1 MHITCILGVK
11 IVKDVLEGVKVLDL
25 SRILAGPY
33 CAQMLADLGAEVTKV
48 EAPWGDDTRGWGP
61 PFLDDGTAAYHL
73 SCNRGKEIIFHD
85 LKKDKQEIQDLISK
99 SDVVIENFRPG
110 QLERLIGP
118 IGNDVILCSIT
129 GFGQSGPRSQ
139 EPGYDLALQAMS
151 GIMSITGEKG
161 GGPVKVGVAWIDIIT
176 GLYAGNAILAS
187 LFKRERTGKN
197 SHIDVS
203 LWDCAIASLA
213 NQGQNQITSGEDPGL
228 LGSGH
233 PNLVPYQAFQTTDGW
248 VVIAVG
254 SDSQFE
260 KLSQYLKFEN
270 IWSTNELRV
279 NSRDDV
285 VNMIQSKVV
294 NMTKFQVCDLLE
306 GIPTSPINKISE
318 ALADVQS
325 IARGVVTEWNGQ
337 SVLASP
343 LRFISE
349 REE

>member
-1 MHITCILGVK
+1 MFMADILAG
-11 IVKDVLEGVKVLDL
+11 IKVLDL

-33 CAQMLADLGAEVTKV
+33 CAQMLADLGAQVTKV

-61 PFLDDGTAAYHL
+61 PFLEDGTAAYHL

-85 LKKDKQEIQDLISK
+85 LKKDKQAIQNLITQ

-118 IGNDVILCSIT
+118 IPNNVILCSIT
-129 GFGQSGPRSQ
+129 GFGQDGPRSQ

-151 GIMSITGEKG
+151 GIMSITGEEG
-161 GGPVKVGVAWIDIIT
+161 GGPVKVGVAWIDVIT

-213 NQGQNQITSGEDPGL
+213 NQGQNQITSGQDPGL

-233 PNLVPYQAFQTTDGW
+233 PNLVPYQAFQTSDGW

-260 KLSQYLKFEN
+260 KLSQYLEFEN
-270 IWSTNELRV
+270 VWKTNELRV
-279 NSRDDV
+279 NARKEV
-285 VNMIQSKVV
+285 VDMVQSKVID
-294 NMTKFQVCDLLE
+294 MTKSHVCDLLE
-306 GIPTSPINKISE
+306 DIPTSPINKISE
-318 ALADVQS
+318 ALADTQS
-325 IARGVVTEWNGQ
+325 IARGVVAEWKGQ

>member
-1 MHITCILGVK
+1 MFMADILAG
-11 IVKDVLEGVKVLDL
+11 LKVLDL

-33 CAQMLADLGAEVTKV
+33 CAQMLADLGAQVTKV

-61 PFLDDGTAAYHL
+61 PFLEDGTAAYHL

-85 LKKDKQEIQDLISK
+85 LKKDKQAIQNLISQ

-118 IGNDVILCSIT
+118 IPNNVILCSIT
-129 GFGQSGPRSQ
+129 GFGQDGPRSQ

-151 GIMSITGEKG
+151 GIMSITGEEG
-161 GGPVKVGVAWIDIIT
+161 GGPVKVGVAWIDVIT

-213 NQGQNQITSGEDPGL
+213 NQGQNQITSGQDPGL

-233 PNLVPYQAFQTTDGW
+233 PNLVPYQAFQTSDGW

-260 KLSQYLKFEN
+260 KLSQYLEFEN
-270 IWSTNELRV
+270 VWKTNELRV
-279 NSRDDV
+279 NARKDV
-285 VNMIQSKVV
+285 VDMVQSKVID
-294 NMTKFQVCDLLE
+294 MTKSHVCDLLE
-306 GIPTSPINKISE
+306 DIPTSPINKISE
-318 ALADVQS
+318 ALADTQS
-325 IARGVVTEWNGQ
+325 IARGVVAEWKGQ

>member
-1 MHITCILGVK
+1 MFMADILAG
-11 IVKDVLEGVKVLDL
+11 LKVLDL

-33 CAQMLADLGAEVTKV
+33 CAQMLADLGAQVTKV

-61 PFLDDGTAAYHL
+61 PFLEDGTAAYHL

-85 LKKDKQEIQDLISK
+85 LKKDKQAIQDLISQ

-118 IGNDVILCSIT
+118 IPNNVILCSIT
-129 GFGQSGPRSQ
+129 GFGQDGPRSQ

-151 GIMSITGEKG
+151 GIMSITGEEG
-161 GGPVKVGVAWIDIIT
+161 GGPVKVGVAWIDVIT

-213 NQGQNQITSGEDPGL
+213 NQGQNQITSGQDPGL

-233 PNLVPYQAFQTTDGW
+233 PNLVPYQAFQTSDGW

-260 KLSQYLKFEN
+260 KLSQYLEFEN
-270 IWSTNELRV
+270 VWKTNELRV
-279 NSRDDV
+279 NARKDV
-285 VNMIQSKVV
+285 VDMVQSKVID
-294 NMTKFQVCDLLE
+294 MTKSHVCDLLE
-306 GIPTSPINKISE
+306 DIPTSPINKISE

-325 IARGVVTEWNGQ
+325 IARGVVAEWKGR

-349 REE
+349 REQ

>member
-1 MHITCILGVK
+1 MYGVK
-11 IVKDVLEGVKVLDL
+11 RMNAVLDGIKVLDL

-33 CAQMLADLGAEVTKV
+33 CAQMLGDLGATVTKV

-61 PFLDDGTAAYHL
+61 PFLDDGVAAYHL
-73 SCNRGKEIIFHD
+73 SCNRSKEIIFHN
-85 LKKDKQEIQDLISK
+85 LKEDKAEIQRLISE

-118 IGNDVILCSIT
+118 ISKDVILCSIT

-151 GIMSITGEKG
+151 GIMSITGEPD

-187 LFKRERTGKN
+187 LFHRERTGTRA
-197 SHIDVS
+197 HLDIS

-213 NQGQNQITSGEDPGL
+213 NQGQNQIVSGDDPGL

-233 PNLVPYQAFQTTDGW
+233 PNLVPYQAFQASDGW

-254 SDSQFE
+254 SDTQFA
-260 KLSQYLKFEN
+260 KLSEYLDFEN
-270 IWSTNELRV
+270 VWPTNQNRV
-279 NSRDDV
+279 DSRIEV
-285 VNMIQSKVV
+285 ASVIQSKVSA
-294 NMTKFQVCDLLE
+294 MTRTDVCDLLQD
-306 GIPTSPINKISE
+306 IPTSPINKISE
-318 ALADVQS
+318 ALADPQS
-325 IARGVVTEWNGQ
+325 IARGVIGKWEGQ
-337 SVLASP
+337 EVLASP

-349 REE
+349 RKQ

>member
-1 MHITCILGVK
+1 MNAALDGI
-11 IVKDVLEGVKVLDL
+11 KVLDL

-33 CAQMLADLGAEVTKV
+33 CAQMLSDLGAEVTKV

-61 PFLDDGTAAYHL
+61 PFMPDGTAAYHL
-73 SCNRGKEIIFHD
+73 SCNRGKEIIFHN
-85 LKKDKQEIQDLISK
+85 LKEDKEAIQQLISE

-118 IGNDVILCSIT
+118 ISKDVILCSIT
-129 GFGQSGPRSQ
+129 GFGQTGPRAQ

-151 GIMSITGEKG
+151 GIMSITGEPD

-187 LFKRERTGKN
+187 LFQRERTGVN
-197 SHIDVS
+197 NHLDIS

-213 NQGQNQITSGEDPGL
+213 NQGQNQLASGQDPGL

-233 PNLVPYQAFQTTDGW
+233 PNLVPYQAFEASDGW

-260 KLSQYLKFEN
+260 RLSQLLDFEN
-270 IWSTNELRV
+270 NWPTNQKRV
-279 NSRDDV
+279 DCRDEVVSLLQSKVTNLSRMDV
-285 VNMIQSKVV
+285 VN
-294 NMTKFQVCDLLE
+294 LLD

-318 ALADVQS
+318 ALSDVQS
-325 IARGVVTEWNGQ
+325 ISRGVIGQ
-337 SVLASP
+337 WDGHSVLASP
-343 LRFISE
+343 LRFISK
-349 REE
+349 RE

>member
-85 LKKDKQEIQDLISK
+85 LKKDKQAIQDLISK

>member
-1 MHITCILGVK
+1 MKDTSCTSGVEK
-11 IVKDVLEGVKVLDL
+11 VSDVLEGVKVLDL

-33 CAQMLADLGAEVTKV
+33 CAQMLADLGAQVTKV

-61 PFLDDGTAAYHL
+61 PFLEDGTAAYHL
-73 SCNRGKEIIFHD
+73 SCNRGKEIIFHN
-85 LKKDKQEIQDLISK
+85 LKEDKEAIQDLISQ

-118 IGNDVILCSIT
+118 IPKDVILCSIT
-129 GFGQSGPRSQ
+129 GFGQNGPRSQ

-151 GIMSITGEKG
+151 GIMSITGEEG
-161 GGPVKVGVAWIDIIT
+161 AGPVKVGVAWIDIIT
-176 GLYAGNAILAS
+176 GLYAGNAIMAA
-187 LFKRERTGKN
+187 LFKRERTGIN
-197 SHIDVS
+197 SHLDIS

-213 NQGQNQITSGEDPGL
+213 NQGQNQITSGSDPGL

-233 PNLVPYQAFQTTDGW
+233 PNLVPYQAFQTSDGW

-260 KLSQYLKFEN
+260 KLSQYLDFEN
-270 IWSTNELRV
+270 VWPTNELRV
-279 NSRDDV
+279 NSRKEV
-285 VNMIQSKVV
+285 VDMVQSRVIG
-294 NMTKFQVCDLLE
+294 MTKSQVCEMLN

-318 ALADVQS
+318 ALADAQS
-325 IARGVVTEWNGQ
+325 VARGVVTEWNGQ

-349 REE
+349 RE

>member
-1 MHITCILGVK
+1 MNA
-11 IVKDVLEGVKVLDL
+11 VLDGVKVLDL

-33 CAQMLADLGAEVTKV
+33 CAQMLSDLGANVTKV

-61 PFLDDGTAAYHL
+61 PFLPDGNAAYHL
-73 SCNRGKEIIFHD
+73 SCNRGKEIIFHN
-85 LKKDKQEIQDLISK
+85 LKKDKEAIQKLISE

-118 IGNDVILCSIT
+118 ISKDVILCSIT

-151 GIMSITGEKG
+151 GIMSITGEPD

-187 LFKRERTGKN
+187 LFHKERTGIN
-197 SHIDVS
+197 NHLDIS

-213 NQGQNQITSGEDPGL
+213 NQGQNQIVSGEDPGL

-233 PNLVPYQAFQTTDGW
+233 PNLVPYQAFQASDGW

-254 SDSQFE
+254 SDAQFE
-260 KLSQYLKFEN
+260 TLSTRLQFDN
-270 IWSTNELRV
+270 NWPSNQQRV
-279 NSRDDV
+279 DSRQAV
-285 VNMIQSKVV
+285 ASLIQSKVGD
-294 NMTKFQVCDLLE
+294 KSRKEVCELLD

-318 ALADVQS
+318 ALADIQS
-325 IARGVVTEWNGQ
+325 IARGVIGEWDGQ
-337 SVLASP
+337 PVLASP

-349 REE
+349 RE

>member
-1 MHITCILGVK
+1 MADILAGIK
-11 IVKDVLEGVKVLDL
+11 ILDL

-61 PFLDDGTAAYHL
+61 PFLEDGTAAYHL
-73 SCNRGKEIIFHD
+73 SCNRGKEIIFHN
-85 LKKDKQEIQDLISK
+85 LKQDKQAIQDLISQ

-118 IGNDVILCSIT
+118 IPKDVILCSIT
-129 GFGQSGPRSQ
+129 GFGQDGPRAQ

-151 GIMSITGEKG
+151 GIMSITGKEG
-161 GGPVKVGVAWIDIIT
+161 AGPVKVGVAWIDIIT
-176 GLYAGNAILAS
+176 GLYAGNAIIGA
-187 LFKRERTGKN
+187 LFKRERTGKF
-197 SHIDVS
+197 SHLDIS

-213 NQGQNQITSGEDPGL
+213 NQGQNQITSGQDPGL

-233 PNLVPYQAFQTTDGW
+233 PNLVPYQAFKASDGW

-254 SDSQFE
+254 SDPQFE
-260 KLSQYLKFEN
+260 KLSQILDFEN
-270 IWSTNELRV
+270 NWPTNELRV
-279 NSRDDV
+279 NSRKDV
-285 VNMIQSKVV
+285 VEVVQSRVLHLSKSQICE
-294 NMTKFQVCDLLE
+294 TLE

-318 ALADVQS
+318 ALADAQS
-325 IARGVVTEWNGQ
+325 IARGVVSEWNGH

-349 REE
+349 RE

>member
-11 IVKDVLEGVKVLDL
+11 IMKDVLEGVKVLDL

-33 CAQMLADLGAEVTKV
+33 CAQMLADLGAQVTKV

-85 LKKDKQEIQDLISK
+85 LKKDKQAIQDLISK

-203 LWDCAIASLA
+203 LWDCVIASLA

>member
-1 MHITCILGVK
+1 MADILAG
-11 IVKDVLEGVKVLDL
+11 IKVLDL

-33 CAQMLADLGAEVTKV
+33 CAQMLADLGAQVTKV

-61 PFLDDGTAAYHL
+61 PFLEDGTAAYHL

-85 LKKDKQEIQDLISK
+85 LKKDKQAIQNLITQ

-118 IGNDVILCSIT
+118 IPNNVILCSIT
-129 GFGQSGPRSQ
+129 GFGQDGPRSQ

-151 GIMSITGEKG
+151 GIMSITGEEG
-161 GGPVKVGVAWIDIIT
+161 GGPVKVGVAWIDVIT

-197 SHIDVS
+197 SQIDVS

-213 NQGQNQITSGEDPGL
+213 NQGQNQITSGQDPGL

-233 PNLVPYQAFQTTDGW
+233 PNLVPYQAFQTSDGW

-260 KLSQYLKFEN
+260 KLSQYLEFEN
-270 IWSTNELRV
+270 VWKTNELRV
-279 NSRDDV
+279 NARKEV
-285 VNMIQSKVV
+285 VDMVQSKVIG
-294 NMTKFQVCDLLE
+294 MTKSHVCDLLE
-306 GIPTSPINKISE
+306 DIPTSPINKISE
-318 ALADVQS
+318 ALADTQS
-325 IARGVVTEWNGQ
+325 IARGVVAEWKGQ

>member
-1 MHITCILGVK
+1 MYMAGV
-11 IVKDVLEGVKVLDL
+11 LTGVRVLDL

-33 CAQMLADLGAEVTKV
+33 CTQMLADLGAEVTKV

-61 PFLDDGTAAYHL
+61 PFLEDGTAAYHL
-73 SCNRGKEIIFHD
+73 SCNRGKQIVFHN
-85 LKKDKQEIQDLISK
+85 LKEDKAEIQKLISQ
-99 SDVVIENFRPG
+99 SDIVVENFRPG

-118 IGNDVILCSIT
+118 IPKDVILCSIT
-129 GFGQSGPRSQ
+129 GFGQTGPRSQ

-187 LFKRERTGKN
+187 LFHREKTGVCN
-197 SHIDVS
+197 HLDIS

-213 NQGQNQITSGEDPGL
+213 NQGQNQIVSGDDPGL

-233 PNLVPYQAFQTTDGW
+233 PNLVPYQAFEASDGW

-254 SDSQFE
+254 SDSQFA
-260 KLSQYLKFEN
+260 KLSELLEFQN
-270 IWSTNELRV
+270 SWPTNQNRV
-279 NSRDDV
+279 DSRQEV
-285 VNMIQSKVV
+285 VDLVQSKVSEM
-294 NMTKFQVCDLLE
+294 NRSQVCELLQ

-318 ALADVQS
+318 ALSDIQS
-325 IARGVVTEWNGQ
+325 IARNVIGDWQGH

-349 REE
+349 RE

>member
-1 MHITCILGVK
+1 MCMADILAG
-11 IVKDVLEGVKVLDL
+11 IKVLDL

-33 CAQMLADLGAEVTKV
+33 CAQMLADLGAQVTKV

-61 PFLDDGTAAYHL
+61 PFLEDGTAAYHL

-85 LKKDKQEIQDLISK
+85 LKKDKQAIQDLISQ

-118 IGNDVILCSIT
+118 IPNNVILCSIT
-129 GFGQSGPRSQ
+129 GFGQDGPRSQ

-151 GIMSITGEKG
+151 GIMSITGEEG
-161 GGPVKVGVAWIDIIT
+161 GGPVKVGVAWIDVIT
-176 GLYAGNAILAS
+176 GLYAGNAVLAS

-213 NQGQNQITSGEDPGL
+213 NQGQNQITSGHNPGL

-233 PNLVPYQAFQTTDGW
+233 PNLVPYQAFQTSDGW

-260 KLSQYLKFEN
+260 KLSQYLGFEN
-270 IWSTNELRV
+270 VWKTNELRV
-279 NSRDDV
+279 NSRKDV
-285 VNMIQSKVV
+285 VDVVQSKVIDL
-294 NMTKFQVCDLLE
+294 TKSHVCDLLE
-306 GIPTSPINKISE
+306 DIPTSPINKISE
-318 ALADVQS
+318 ALADAQS
-325 IARGVVTEWNGQ
+325 VARGVVAEWKGQ

>member
-1 MHITCILGVK
+1 MKGALDGI
-11 IVKDVLEGVKVLDL
+11 KVLDL

-33 CAQMLADLGAEVTKV
+33 CAQMLADLGAQVTKV

-61 PFLDDGTAAYHL
+61 PFLKDGTAAYHL
-73 SCNRGKEIIFHD
+73 SCNRGKEILFHN
-85 LKKDKQEIQDLISK
+85 LKEDKEAIQELISQ

-118 IGNDVILCSIT
+118 ISKDVILCSIT
-129 GFGQSGPRSQ
+129 GFGQDGPRAQ

-151 GIMSITGEKG
+151 GIMSITGEEG
-161 GGPVKVGVAWIDIIT
+161 AGPVKVGVAWIDIIT
-176 GLYAGNAILAS
+176 GLYAGNAILAA
-187 LFKRERTGKN
+187 LFKRERNGKH
-197 SHIDVS
+197 SHIDIS

-213 NQGQNQITSGEDPGL
+213 NQGQNQITSGQDPGL

-233 PNLVPYQAFQTTDGW
+233 PNLVPYQAFQSSDGW

-260 KLSQYLKFEN
+260 KLSTILGFKN
-270 IWSTNELRV
+270 DWPSNEQRV
-279 NSRDDV
+279 NSRKEV
-285 VNMIQSKVV
+285 AETVQS
-294 NMTKFQVCDLLE
+294 NILDLTKNQVCELLE
-306 GIPTSPINKISE
+306 GIPTSPINKVSE
-318 ALADVQS
+318 ALADAQS
-325 IARGVVTEWNGQ
+325 IARGVVGEWNGH

-349 REE
+349 RE

>member
-1 MHITCILGVK
+1 MADILAG
-11 IVKDVLEGVKVLDL
+11 LKVLDL

-33 CAQMLADLGAEVTKV
+33 CAQMLADLGAQVTKV

-61 PFLDDGTAAYHL
+61 PFLEDGTAAYHL

-85 LKKDKQEIQDLISK
+85 LKKDKQAIQNLISQ

-118 IGNDVILCSIT
+118 IPNNVILCSIT
-129 GFGQSGPRSQ
+129 GFGQDGPRSQ

-151 GIMSITGEKG
+151 GIMSITGEEG
-161 GGPVKVGVAWIDIIT
+161 GGPVKVGVAWIDVIT

-213 NQGQNQITSGEDPGL
+213 NQGQNQITSGQDPGL

-233 PNLVPYQAFQTTDGW
+233 PNLVPYQAFQTSDGW

-260 KLSQYLKFEN
+260 KLSQYLEFEN
-270 IWSTNELRV
+270 VWKTNELRV
-279 NSRDDV
+279 NARKDV
-285 VNMIQSKVV
+285 VDMVQSKVID
-294 NMTKFQVCDLLE
+294 MTKSHVCDLLE
-306 GIPTSPINKISE
+306 DIPTSPINKISE
-318 ALADVQS
+318 ALADTQS
-325 IARGVVTEWNGQ
+325 IARGVVAEWKGQ

>member
-1 MHITCILGVK
+1 MYGVK
-11 IVKDVLEGVKVLDL
+11 IMKGVLDGIKVLDL

-33 CAQMLADLGAEVTKV
+33 CAQMLGDLGATVTKV

-73 SCNRGKEIIFHD
+73 SCNRGKEIIFHN
-85 LKKDKQEIQDLISK
+85 LKQDKAEVQRLISE

-118 IGNDVILCSIT
+118 ISKDVILCSIT
-129 GFGQSGPRSQ
+129 GFGQTGPRAQ

-151 GIMSITGEKG
+151 GIMSITGEPE

-176 GLYAGNAILAS
+176 GLYAGNAVLAS
-187 LFKRERTGKN
+187 LFHRERTGACN
-197 SHIDVS
+197 HLDIS

-213 NQGQNQITSGEDPGL
+213 NQGQNQIVSGTDPGL

-233 PNLVPYQAFQTTDGW
+233 PNLVPYQAFQANDGW
-248 VVIAVG
+248 VVVAVG
-254 SDSQFE
+254 SDAQFS
-260 KLSQYLKFEN
+260 KLSELLGFEN
-270 IWSTNELRV
+270 TWPTNQNRV
-279 NSRDDV
+279 DSRAEVNAV
-285 VNMIQSKVV
+285 VQSKVSGMSRSEV
-294 NMTKFQVCDLLE
+294 VDLLQ

-318 ALADVQS
+318 AVADIQS
-325 IARGVVTEWNGQ
+325 IARGVVSKWNGED
-337 SVLASP
+337 VLSSP

-349 REE
+349 RK

>member
-11 IVKDVLEGVKVLDL
+11 TMKDVLDGVKVLDL

-33 CAQMLADLGAEVTKV
+33 CAQMLADLGAQVTKV

-85 LKKDKQEIQDLISK
+85 LKKDKQAIQDLISK

>member
-1 MHITCILGVK
+1 MFMADILAG
-11 IVKDVLEGVKVLDL
+11 IKVLDL

-33 CAQMLADLGAEVTKV
+33 CAQMLADLGAQVTKV

-61 PFLDDGTAAYHL
+61 PFLEDGTAAYHL

-85 LKKDKQEIQDLISK
+85 LKKDKQAIQNLISQ

-118 IGNDVILCSIT
+118 IPNNVILCSIT
-129 GFGQSGPRSQ
+129 GFGQDGPRSQ

-151 GIMSITGEKG
+151 GIMSITGEEG
-161 GGPVKVGVAWIDIIT
+161 GGPVKVGVAWIDVIT

-213 NQGQNQITSGEDPGL
+213 NQGQNQITSGQDPGL

-233 PNLVPYQAFQTTDGW
+233 PNLVPYQAFQTSDGW

-260 KLSQYLKFEN
+260 KLSQYLEFDNVWK
-270 IWSTNELRV
+270 TNELRV
-279 NSRDDV
+279 NARKEV
-285 VNMIQSKVV
+285 VDMVQSKVID
-294 NMTKFQVCDLLE
+294 MTKSHVCDLLE
-306 GIPTSPINKISE
+306 DIPTSPINKISE
-318 ALADVQS
+318 ALADTHS
-325 IARGVVTEWNGQ
+325 IARGVVAEWKGQ

>member
-1 MHITCILGVK
+1 MNA
-11 IVKDVLEGVKVLDL
+11 VLDGVKVLDL

-33 CAQMLADLGAEVTKV
+33 CAQMLSDLGADVTKV

-61 PFLDDGTAAYHL
+61 PFLPDGNAAYHL
-73 SCNRGKEIIFHD
+73 SCNRGKEIIFHN
-85 LKKDKQEIQDLISK
+85 LKKDKEAIQKLISE

-118 IGNDVILCSIT
+118 ISKDVILCSIT

-151 GIMSITGEKG
+151 GIMSITGEPD

-187 LFKRERTGKN
+187 LFHKERTGISN
-197 SHIDVS
+197 HLDIS

-213 NQGQNQITSGEDPGL
+213 NQGQNQIVSGEDPGL

-233 PNLVPYQAFQTTDGW
+233 PNLVPYQAFQANDGW

-254 SDSQFE
+254 SDAQFE
-260 KLSQYLKFEN
+260 TLSTRLQFEN
-270 IWSTNELRV
+270 NWPSNQQRV
-279 NSRDDV
+279 DSRQAV
-285 VNMIQSKVV
+285 ANLIQSKVGD
-294 NMTKFQVCDLLE
+294 KSRKEVCDLLD

-318 ALADVQS
+318 ALSDIQS
-325 IARGVVTEWNGQ
+325 IARGVIGEWDGQ

-343 LRFISE
+343 LRFISK
-349 REE
+349 RE

>member
-1 MHITCILGVK
+1 MADILAGIK
-11 IVKDVLEGVKVLDL
+11 ILDL

-33 CAQMLADLGAEVTKV
+33 CAQMLADMGAEVTKV

-61 PFLDDGTAAYHL
+61 PFLEDGTAAYHL
-73 SCNRGKEIIFHD
+73 SCNRGKEIIFHN
-85 LKKDKQEIQDLISK
+85 LKQDKQAIQDLISQ
-99 SDVVIENFRPG
+99 SDIVIENFRPG

-118 IGNDVILCSIT
+118 IPKDVILCSIT
-129 GFGQSGPRSQ
+129 GFGQDGPRAQ

-151 GIMSITGEKG
+151 GIMSITGKEG
-161 GGPVKVGVAWIDIIT
+161 AGPVKVGVAWIDIIT
-176 GLYAGNAILAS
+176 GLYAGNAIIGA
-187 LFKRERTGKN
+187 LFKRERTGKY
-197 SHIDVS
+197 SHLDIS

-213 NQGQNQITSGEDPGL
+213 NQGQNQITSGQDPGL

-233 PNLVPYQAFQTTDGW
+233 PNLVPYQAFKASDGW

-260 KLSQYLKFEN
+260 KVSQILDFEN
-270 IWSTNELRV
+270 NWPTNELRV
-279 NSRDDV
+279 NSRKDV
-285 VNMIQSKVV
+285 VEVVQSRVLHLSKSQICE
-294 NMTKFQVCDLLE
+294 TLE

-318 ALADVQS
+318 ALADAQS
-325 IARGVVTEWNGQ
+325 IARGVVSEWNGH

-349 REE
+349 RE